1 MKRISILFLVT
12 TALLVGCA
20 PGDKPQSG
28 GQAQSTAAGS
38 GGTGSGATASG
49 STGTGAAGSGSAAS
63 SYAAAAEKVTD
74 VCTLIPAEYITRLI
88 PNAFPASSERYP
100 RQCTI
105 RNNLSALQVSIDT
118 GFVPVD
124 PIQGAEFIP
133 GLAEGGYLE
142 RLSPNEKGDV
152 YLTVILGKDPKA
164 LLHVEVAGHD
174 GKDHRDDAI
183 AIARDILTRLQ

>member
-1 MKRISILFLVT
+1 MNRISILLIVT

-28 GQAQSTAAGS
+28 AQAQSTAAGS
-38 GGTGSGATASG
+38 GGTASG
-49 STGTGAAGSGSAAS
+49 STGTGAAGSGAAAS

-88 PNAFPASSERYP
+88 PNAFRPSSERYP

-133 GLAEGGYLE
+133 GLADGGYLE
-142 RLSPNEKGDV
+142 HLSPNSQGDV